1 MSSAQG
7 GKRTSRLLQWC
18 FDQFL
23 LDPATTCLWWRDQL
37 VPLPPKPFAVLA
49 YLVAHAGRVVT
60 KDELLEAVWPETVV
74 SEGVL
79 KTCMGQIRQVLGETA
94 RMPQYIATVHR
105 RGYRFIAPV
114 TAIEPAPT
122 APTTA
127 SPFHTPLHV
136 RPEGSQT
143 LSSPPIRMVAREA
156 ELARLHQCWRHA
168 LQGTRQLVFITGEA
182 GIGKTTLVD
191 AFVGQ
196 VASAE
201 AVWLGRGQ
209 CIEQYGA
216 GEAYLPLLEAL
227 GQLGRSPDGARL
239 VDLLR
244 QQAPSWLR
252 QMPALL
258 STTEYEELQRRRS
271 ETTRERMLRELAEAV
286 ETLTAARPL
295 VLLLEDLHWSD
306 YATLDW
312 LALVARRRAE
322 ARLLVLGTYRPADA
336 IARAHPI
343 RPLTQELQRH
353 GQCTEL
359 LVPYL
364 PEAGVAAY
372 LVQRFGEARVPEGL
386 AHALH
391 QRTNGNP
398 FFLVTVVEELARQGR
413 LGSPAASWTRWE
425 DLAAVVAGVPESVRQ
440 LIEAQLGQVSLQEQ
454 EILAAASVAGT
465 EFSAAAVAAAVGQ
478 APEDV
483 EARCD
488 ILARRGQF
496 VRPQGVAEWSDGT
509 AAARYHFVHDLYHEV
524 LYEQVP
530 VNRRMRWHRQIGARL
545 EAGYGPR
552 AREIAAELAMHFE
565 RGRDSRRA
573 VVYLQYA
580 ADNALRRYANV
591 EAIAHLTKALALLK
605 AFPNPHAH
613 LQQELDLLT
622 ALGPAFAATKGY
634 GALEVEHTYTRAR
647 ELCQQLGDPL
657 QLSQVLW
664 GLLTCYL
671 VRAEHQIARELAEQ
685 LVTLAQR
692 QLDTALLFVGHFA
705 LGAALYCLGASAPA
719 REHLEQS
726 IALDDPQQSRA
737 HPFLFGM
744 DLGVFCRSW
753 ASHALWHLG
762 YPDQALSMSHTALAR
777 ARELSHP
784 FSLALALNYAAIL
797 HQFRCEEGA
806 THERAEAATV
816 LCREHGF
823 AYYLA
828 WGPIL
833 QGWVLVEQGQGEA
846 GIAQMRDGLAAFRVT
861 GGKVRLPYYLALLA
875 KACGDT
881 GQTAAGLRLVT
892 EALAHAETTGEGWWQ
907 PELYRLKAELR
918 LQEGGAQAMREA
930 EESFRVA
937 LTVAR
942 RQQAKSLEL
951 RAAMSLSRLWQQ
963 QGKRE
968 EARQLLTPIYA
979 WFTEGFD
986 TADLQEA
993 AALLD
998 ALRV

>member
-18 FDQFL
+18 FDQFR

-60 KDELLEAVWPETVV
+60 KDELLQAVWPETVV

-122 APTTA
+122 APTTG
-127 SPFHTPLHV
+127 SPFHAPLHV

-143 LSSPPIRMVAREA
+143 LSSPLIRMVAREA

-191 AFVGQ
+191 AFVAQ

-258 STTEYEELQRRRS
+258 STTEYEELQRRSS

-312 LALVARRRAE
+312 LALVARRRAK

-364 PEAGVAAY
+364 PEGGVAAY

-386 AHALH
+386 AHARSPAH
-391 QRTNGNP
+391 QREPLLSGDSGGG
-398 FFLVTVVEELARQGR
+398 AG
-413 LGSPAASWTRWE
+413 AAGPP
-425 DLAAVVAGVPESVRQ
+425 GVPSRE
-440 LIEAQLGQVSLQEQ
+440 LD
-454 EILAAASVAGT
+454 
-465 EFSAAAVAAAVGQ
+465 AVGG
-478 APEDV
+478 PGS
-483 EARCD
+483 
-488 ILARRGQF
+488 RGC
-496 VRPQGVAEWSDGT
+496 W
-509 AAARYHFVHDLYHEV
+509 
-524 LYEQVP
+524 
-530 VNRRMRWHRQIGARL
+530 
-545 EAGYGPR
+545 R
-552 AREIAAELAMHFE
+552 ARECAAV
-565 RGRDSRRA
+565 D
-573 VVYLQYA
+573 
-580 ADNALRRYANV
+580 
-591 EAIAHLTKALALLK
+591 
-605 AFPNPHAH
+605 
-613 LQQELDLLT
+613 
-622 ALGPAFAATKGY
+622 
-634 GALEVEHTYTRAR
+634 
-647 ELCQQLGDPL
+647 
-657 QLSQVLW
+657 
-664 GLLTCYL
+664 
-671 VRAEHQIARELAEQ
+671 
-685 LVTLAQR
+685 
-692 QLDTALLFVGHFA
+692 
-705 LGAALYCLGASAPA
+705 
-719 REHLEQS
+719 
-726 IALDDPQQSRA
+726 
-737 HPFLFGM
+737 
-744 DLGVFCRSW
+744 
-753 ASHALWHLG
+753 
-762 YPDQALSMSHTALAR
+762 
-777 ARELSHP
+777 
-784 FSLALALNYAAIL
+784 
-797 HQFRCEEGA
+797 
-806 THERAEAATV
+806 
-816 LCREHGF
+816 
-823 AYYLA
+823 
-828 WGPIL
+828 
-833 QGWVLVEQGQGEA
+833 
-846 GIAQMRDGLAAFRVT
+846 
-861 GGKVRLPYYLALLA
+861 
-875 KACGDT
+875 
-881 GQTAAGLRLVT
+881 
-892 EALAHAETTGEGWWQ
+892 
-907 PELYRLKAELR
+907 
-918 LQEGGAQAMREA
+918 
-930 EESFRVA
+930 
-937 LTVAR
+937 
-942 RQQAKSLEL
+942 
-951 RAAMSLSRLWQQ
+951 
-963 QGKRE
+963 
-968 EARQLLTPIYA
+968 
-979 WFTEGFD
+979 
-986 TADLQEA
+986 
-993 AALLD
+993 
-998 ALRV
+998 